1 MSNWQTDIFGV
12 DGIFDHNVNF
22 PQGVVDRHSVVLA
35 SLCELSQP
43 QGEPFDFPFKGAAV
57 LTLHN
62 VVPFDDSHVE
72 LTIDSG
78 WDSPINIRVYFS
90 VNPA

>member
-1 MSNWQTDIFGV
+1 MSDWNADLFGV
-12 DGIFDHNVNF
+12 SGIFDQNINF
-22 PQGVVDRHSVVLA
+22 PAGIIDRHAKVMA

-43 QGEPFDFPFKGAAV
+43 QGQPFDFPFKGAAV

-62 VVPFDDSHVE
+62 VVPFDDGHVE

-78 WDSPINIRVYFS
+78 WDSPINIRVHLV
-90 VNPA
+90 VNP

>member
-22 PQGVVDRHSVVLA
+22 PQGVIDRHSVVLA

-43 QGEPFDFPFKGAAV
+43 QGEPSTFPSKA
-57 LTLHN
+57 
-62 VVPFDDSHVE
+62 
-72 LTIDSG
+72 
-78 WDSPINIRVYFS
+78 RR
-90 VNPA
+90 

>member
-1 MSNWQTDIFGV
+1 MSNWQTDILGV

-22 PQGVVDRHSVVLA
+22 PQGVVDRHAVVLA

-43 QGEPFDFPFKGAAV
+43 QGEPLDYPFKGAAV

-62 VVPFDDSHVE
+62 VVPFDDGHVE

>member
-1 MSNWQTDIFGV
+1 MSNWQGDLIGV
-12 DGIFDHNVNF
+12 SGIFDHNFTF
-22 PQGVVDRHSVVLA
+22 PAGVINRHAHVLA

-43 QGEPFDFPFKGAAV
+43 QGEPMDFPFKGLAV

-62 VVPFDDSHVE
+62 VVPFDDGHVE

-78 WDSPINIRVYFS
+78 WKSPINIRVYFV
-90 VNPA
+90 VNP